1 MTFKEWATKRLGPL
15 VMGVNEDEWEKCRDA
30 WEAAQAAKDEES

>member
-1 MTFKEWATKRLGPL
+1 MTFEEWAAEHLGQEI
-15 VMGVNEDEWEKCRDA
+15 MGVTDYTPWREC